1 MGAFGIKAIQ
11 PQDNTHILGFATAR
25 DTTDESLLEIWN
37 GPNSGT
43 LVCTIDKDGQVQ
55 VASGSASRPSYSF
68 EADKD
73 SGRYM
78 SAAGTFLDV
87 IAGTAVGTWTA
98 GKLALAGDLEVGD
111 DVTLKSDAAVLNFG
125 ADSDV
130 SLTHVADTGLLLNST
145 RQLQFNDSS
154 QYISGTSA
162 TVLSI
167 AATDEIDLTA
177 TAIDLNGTLD
187 VSSTLTVA
195 GAVDFNGALDVDGTT
210 NLDAVDIDGAV
221 QIDSTVTVGV
231 DDTGY
236 DVKFF
241 GDTAS
246 AYMLWDTSTDDLVLA
261 GAAGIDLAGDLD
273 VDGTANL
280 DVVDI
285 DGAVD
290 MASTLTLA
298 GNADFNGDLD
308 VDGTSNLDVVDIDG
322 AVDMASTLLVSGAI
336 TGASTIQGT
345 TITAT
350 TAFVPDAS
358 DGAALGTTSLEFS
371 DLYLADGAVIG
382 LGDDQDVSLTHVAD
396 TGLLLNSTMALQFND
411 ASQYINAPS
420 ATVLDI
426 NATDEIELNATAVDL
441 NGTLDVSGTSLLTGN
456 VTMSADASVG
466 DDLSLVSDAAVLNFG
481 GDSEVSLTHVHDTGL
496 LLNSTRRIQF
506 NDASQYIGAS
516 SAADLDIAATT
527 DVNIDATTLDVNA
540 ALTVS
545 GTSALTGNVTI
556 AGDLTVNGTTTTIN
570 STTISVDD
578 KNIELGSVASP
589 SDSTADGG
597 GITLK
602 GASDK
607 TILWENDT
615 DSWDFNQHVS
625 LKTDAAVLAWGA
637 DRDVTLT
644 HVADTGILLNSTRQL
659 QFNDASQYISGASAT
674 KMIIAA
680 TDEVEIN
687 TTAVDLN
694 GTLDVSGTLTLA
706 GNADFNGDLD
716 VDGTTNLDVV
726 DIDGAVDMASTLGV
740 SGATTLAAA
749 TLSGNLEVAKSA
761 AKVIVD
767 SSSAASVD
775 IDRSASDQNAT
786 VDFQTAGS
794 SNWAIGLRD
803 SDDWGD
809 GTSFMMGTGS
819 SAANTK
825 FALNTSGVLTLGT
838 VTPDAFYGAT
848 ARLQVEGTGGP
859 GSSISAFRNSN
870 DANGPALYLG
880 KSRGTAVNSDT
891 IVQDDDHLGAIYWD
905 AADGTDRGSV
915 GAEISCFI
923 DGTPGANDVPSRLQF
938 GTTADGANA
947 PTYRMT
953 ILSDGKIGI
962 GTPTP
967 TVTLDI
973 AGTPTVNISNT
984 GANANGGVLNLKNT
998 RVGQDDDE
1006 GGRIYFYTEDDAG
1019 NGLECG
1025 LIRSIMTDASNTS
1038 EDSKLL
1044 LYTYENGSQ
1053 YASLQLEGRN
1063 VTMNPLGKF
1072 YLDGGGNTY
1081 IHERGADHIG
1091 VICGGSEVAN
1101 FNYNS
1106 GNEYIEAAQD
1116 FVMPAGGKFYLDGR
1130 SNTYI
1135 EEGTA
1140 DRLDVVAGGVT
1151 AFHVAESGS
1160 APHGIEVKSYGN
1172 LAIAG
1177 ITEQTGS
1184 YTSQATSDNEAC
1196 VTLGT
1201 TMTGHANNTGHLTGL
1216 YVNNSF
1222 VVPAST
1228 TVGLIAQ
1235 MRINTPGINLD
1246 ATSAAVTNTAS
1257 FYIEGAPSGG
1267 GTNNY
1272 AGLID
1277 SGAFCIDVNL
1287 LVGARTAG
1295 ANGYG
1300 ASSAAYIR
1308 TSTST
1313 FNALTLD
1320 HNVSVPSGT
1329 PSLLMTTAAGSAAQS
1344 YYHIR
1349 CVTDRDDSDATVFQV
1364 MEDGN
1369 VTLAGALSKG
1379 SGSFKIDHPLP
1390 EKKDTH
1396 SLYHSFIEGPRA
1408 DLNYR
1413 GKVEL
1418 SGGTAQ
1424 VDLDEASDMSEGTW
1438 ELLCRD
1444 PQCWVQ
1450 NEDGW
1455 SAVRG
1460 SVEGSVLTIE
1470 CADSDSSD
1478 SVSWLVVAERC
1489 DEHMMETDWTDETGK
1504 VIVEQ
1509 EKVAEPPIHGP
1520 SPEVDV
1526 SP

>member
-1135 EEGTA
+1135 MEPSADRIELVAGNNTAAKFGVGTA
-1140 DRLDVVAGGVT
+1140 
-1151 AFHVAESGS
+1151 
-1160 APHGIEVKSYGN
+1160 
-1172 LAIAG
+1172 
-1177 ITEQTGS
+1177 
-1184 YTSQATSDNEAC
+1184 
-1196 VTLGT
+1196 
-1201 TMTGHANNTGHLTGL
+1201 
-1216 YVNNSF
+1216 NS
-1222 VVPAST
+1222 
-1228 TVGLIAQ
+1228 L
-1235 MRINTPGINLD
+1235 
-1246 ATSAAVTNTAS
+1246 
-1257 FYIEGAPSGG
+1257 GG
-1267 GTNNY
+1267 GTAGDTGLNITTTFTSDGSDSVAIGAMFTGAITAASGDTSYLSGTFFDNQIITQSATENISVVSQVRIAEPNITNNLGGSNKPDYCASLYIVAAPTEGDYNY
-1272 AGLID
+1272 A
-1277 SGAFCIDVNL
+1277 L
-1287 LVGARTAG
+1287 LVEDGVTR
-1295 ANGYG
+1295 
-1300 ASSAAYIR
+1300 
-1308 TSTST
+1308 
-1313 FNALTLD
+1313 LD
-1320 HNVSVPSGT
+1320 G
-1329 PSLLMTTAAGSAAQS
+1329 
-1344 YYHIR
+1344 
-1349 CVTDRDDSDATVFQV
+1349 QV
-1364 MEDGN
+1364 MVSGNELLKTATNRAEMLAVAGYYGSVNDYCILTETQSGDRFHHRYENDNGIVGSVKTNGSTTSFNTSSDYRLKENEVAISDGLERLNQIQPYRFNFKSDPDTRVDGFFAHELAEVVPNAVSGEKDAMDPTAKDEDGN
-1369 VTLAGALSKG
+1369 PRDDVIAPQGVDASKLVPLLVAAIQELS
-1379 SGSFKIDHPLP
+1379 
-1390 EKKDTH
+1390 
-1396 SLYHSFIEGPRA
+1396 A
-1408 DLNYR
+1408 
-1413 GKVEL
+1413 KVEAL
-1418 SGGTAQ
+1418 ENG
-1424 VDLDEASDMSEGTW
+1424 
-1438 ELLCRD
+1438 
-1444 PQCWVQ
+1444 
-1450 NEDGW
+1450 
-1455 SAVRG
+1455 
-1460 SVEGSVLTIE
+1460 
-1470 CADSDSSD
+1470 
-1478 SVSWLVVAERC
+1478 
-1489 DEHMMETDWTDETGK
+1489 
-1504 VIVEQ
+1504 
-1509 EKVAEPPIHGP
+1509 
-1520 SPEVDV
+1520 
-1526 SP
+1526 